1 MVGGLDEGVHLPNLF
16 ERQSMPKAGHL
27 RPFPAVDHRFGEVVI
42 AKLRREDV
50 RSAGAGAVMTDQA
63 LASIDMRPAE
73 MAAGWPMTGLVSPSS
88 ACASASGDEPMN
100 KAARRRMKRARA
112 DP

>member
-1 MVGGLDEGVHLPNLF
+1 
-16 ERQSMPKAGHL
+16 MPKAGHL

-63 LASIDMRPAE
+63 LASIDIATGRDGRRLADDGIGQPLLCLRERKRRRADEQSCEAE
-73 MAAGWPMTGLVSPSS
+73 DE
-88 ACASASGDEPMN
+88 ASA
-100 KAARRRMKRARA
+100 R
-112 DP
+112 